1 MLSLRSVESDVGAL
15 LEDFE
20 AMVEDMESAD
30 GLAKAP
36 GDFETT
42 LFSLASLAGDSFQK
56 TVIL

>member
-1 MLSLRSVESDVGAL
+1 MA
-15 LEDFE
+15 
-20 AMVEDMESAD
+20 EDMESAD